1 LKHII
6 KYVLRKL
13 GYEILPLNINGAP
26 DSLIYNSQHHTDLFY
41 SNANLVKNYIQNN
54 VPIHIKNLF
63 VLLKS
68 KKINL
73 QDKRVVDVGC
83 GTGHCLNEL
92 KNSFTGIQLTGIE
105 HSEAAKKIAEAT
117 ANDIPIINLDIS
129 VQPLQETFDVVLCQQ
144 VLEHIPD
151 AEMAL
156 KHLWQMT
163 APKGRMLL
171 TVPDGRLDD
180 FAGHIHFWSK
190 ESLFLLLNKVLATEA
205 IEIGHLQDN
214 ISLYALIKKD

>member
-6 KYVLRKL
+6 KYLLRKL
-13 GYEILPLNINGAP
+13 GYEIRPLNINGAP
-26 DSLIYNSQHHTDLFY
+26 DSLVYNSKLHTDLFY
-41 SNANLVKNYIQNN
+41 SNTNLVKNYIQNN
-54 VPIHIKNLF
+54 VPIHIKNLLL
-63 VLLKS
+63 LLKS

-73 QDKRVVDVGC
+73 QDKRVIDVGC
-83 GTGHCLNEL
+83 GTGHCLKEL
-92 KNSFTGIQLTGIE
+92 KNTFTSIQLTGIE
-105 HSEAAKKIAEAT
+105 HSDAAKKIAEAT
-117 ANDIPIINLDIS
+117 ANDIPILVMDLTK
-129 VQPLQETFDVVLCQQ
+129 QPLQETFDVVLCQQ

-151 AEMAL
+151 AELAL

-163 APKGRMLL
+163 APNGLLLL

-190 ESLFLLLNKVLATEA
+190 ESLFLLLNKVLTTEA

-214 ISLYALIKKD
+214 ISLYALIKKA